1 VGAAIYSYNTDLQ
14 QYTSFANGLGV
25 NGGSNVIE
33 ASQGFWVKTTG
44 ASPQL
49 IATENT
55 KTTSANFFFK
65 SNTQN
70 NLPPGALK
78 IGIETVDGKDET
90 VLRVYSGAS
99 ESFDADYDA
108 IKKFSSNT
116 NIPCLASEIG
126 GVKYAINNFGS
137 ISMSS
142 IPLYVH
148 LSHPGMLKMKFSDV
162 VGFNQSMSLR
172 DEQTGLETPIM
183 NDTSLFLLI
192 VDTTQLTSR
201 FSLVFDN
208 VITSSVSN
216 QKPMNL
222 DFQLYPNPGND
233 QLTLV
238 IDGLGSSANIK
249 NALGETVISQI
260 VQQSLT
266 QINTAS
272 LASGIYQV
280 QLMTIDGRMQKKTWI
295 KR

>member
-1 VGAAIYSYNTDLQ
+1 
-14 QYTSFANGLGV
+14 
-25 NGGSNVIE
+25 
-33 ASQGFWVKTTG
+33 
-44 ASPQL
+44 
-49 IATENT
+49 
-55 KTTSANFFFK
+55 
-65 SNTQN
+65 
-70 NLPPGALK
+70 
-78 IGIETVDGKDET
+78 
-90 VLRVYSGAS
+90 
-99 ESFDADYDA
+99 
-108 IKKFSSNT
+108 
-116 NIPCLASEIG
+116 
-126 GVKYAINNFGS
+126 
-137 ISMSS
+137 
-142 IPLYVH
+142 
-148 LSHPGMLKMKFSDV
+148 
-162 VGFNQSMSLR
+162 MSLR

-208 VITSSVSN
+208 VITTSVSN

-238 IDGLGSSANIK
+238 IEGLGSSANIK